1 MTAVEAHLPVTT
13 LRLQHVRASD
23 DVILGDVEFAPSKIV
38 AIGQNYRLHAQ
49 EMGKG
54 IPAEPL
60 LFFKPRSALLPHG
73 GHIIRPDGYARVDH
87 EAELGVVIGKR
98 ARRVAR
104 EDALSHVFGYTCVND
119 VTVRELQQR
128 DGQWSRAKGFD
139 TFCPVGPRIVSGLD
153 PSDLAIRAR
162 VNGQIRQ
169 DSRTSDLIF
178 DVPTLI
184 AFISAHMT
192 LEPGDL
198 ISTGTPA
205 GVGNLA
211 VGDEVEIEIEGI
223 GVLRNR
229 VVPWT
234 S

>member
-1 MTAVEAHLPVTT
+1 M
-13 LRLQHVRASD
+13 R
-23 DVILGDVEFAPSKIV
+23 LGDFDFAPSKIV

-54 IPAEPL
+54 IPSEPL
-60 LFFKPRSALLPHG
+60 LFFKPPSALVGDG
-73 GHIIRPDGYARVDH
+73 GVIERPAGYARVDH

-98 ARRVAR
+98 ARRVKRA
-104 EDALSHVFGYTCVND
+104 DALDYVLGYTCVND
-119 VTVRELQQR
+119 VTVRELQQK

-139 TFCPVGPRIVSGLD
+139 TFCPVGPRIVPGLD
-153 PSDLAIRAR
+153 PSDLAIRCR
-162 VNGQIRQ
+162 VNGVSKQ

-184 AFISAHMT
+184 EFISAHMT

-205 GVGNLA
+205 GVGNLN
-211 VGDEVEIEIEGI
+211 VGDLVEVDIEGI
-223 GVLRNR
+223 GVLSNR
-229 VVPWT
+229 VVARE
-234 S
+234 

>member
-1 MTAVEAHLPVTT
+1 M
-13 LRLQHVRASD
+13 RLQHVRAPD
-23 DVILGDVEFAPSKIV
+23 GVLVGEIDFAPSKIV
-38 AIGQNYRLHAQ
+38 AIGQNYRAHAV

-60 LFFKPRSALLPHG
+60 LFFKPPSALV
-73 GHIIRPDGYARVDH
+73 PDGGAIERPSGYDRVDH

-98 ARRVAR
+98 ARHVTRGH
-104 EDALSHVFGYTCVND
+104 ALAHVLGYVCVND
-119 VTVRELQQR
+119 VTVRELQKK

-153 PSDLAIRAR
+153 PARLAIRAR
-162 VNGQIRQ
+162 VNGETRQ
-169 DSRTSDLIF
+169 DSTTADLIF
-178 DVPTLI
+178 DVPALI
-184 AFISAHMT
+184 EFISAHMT

-198 ISTGTPA
+198 VSTGTPA

-211 VGDEVEIEIEGI
+211 VGDVVEIEIEGI

-229 VVPWT
+229 VIDA
-234 S
+234 SR

>member
-1 MTAVEAHLPVTT
+1 M
-13 LRLQHVRASD
+13 RLQHVRAPD
-23 DVILGDVEFAPSKIV
+23 NVVVGELDLAPSKIV
-38 AIGQNYRLHAQ
+38 AVGQNYRAHAV

-60 LFFKPRSALLPHG
+60 LFFKPPSALLPDG
-73 GHIIRPDGYARVDH
+73 GTIERPDGYARVDH

-98 ARRVAR
+98 ARRVPRAQ
-104 EDALSHVFGYTCVND
+104 ALDHVLGYTCVND
-119 VTVRELQQR
+119 VTVRELQQK

-153 PSDLAIRAR
+153 PARLAIRAR
-162 VNGQIRQ
+162 VNGQTRQ
-169 DSRTSDLIF
+169 DSTTADLIF

-184 AFISAHMT
+184 EFISTYMT

-211 VGDEVEIEIEGI
+211 VGDTVEIEIEGI
-223 GVLRNR
+223 GVLRN
-229 VVPWT
+229 VVAAWGGDAAR
-234 S
+234 